1 MYEKDKENI
10 NLRTSNINLNN
21 NKKAEKKIKEIKK
34 LNLNKQ
40 KEKKEKLKNDNN
52 NNNNDIK
59 QKKEEKEEIII
70 SMDNK
75 NELNNNLI
83 SIKPNKTVLKNKKQK
98 KDNPDRIAKNDE
110 NIDNNKKEKIDIIEK
125 KENGLNYL
133 ISKSKKQNHKK
144 EKSKIENDKTQ
155 KQEININNILETK
168 IEIPSEKKV
177 ESENERTLLRSN
189 KLNKKREKSQDK
201 RNLKIKRESKDNNK
215 NVEFNNNKET
225 QEINGIKDIIEY
237 RSPANNKKKKKV
249 KHEDKFEEKEK
260 EKEKEKEQRNHKEDY
275 YSLEKRNI
283 DLEKKL
289 QQRLNIIN
297 IKKLNNQRDKP
308 IKFET
313 ITQYKEKQENKPR
326 SRSKSKSRHKSPV
339 KNHNKNNNYYQS
351 ISHSQKSRNKM
362 PIIKIHDKDRD
373 KEENMDMNK
382 NMANISKSQKSIRK
396 KKKISDT
403 KGIMPNPTYQKTSSG
418 LKISDKGLSISHVN
432 DINYL
437 GENNNYLYLKN
448 RIIRFN
454 NTLMPKN
461 EQKEEH
467 KDNNE
472 YYNENEFIGYNL
484 YMNTES
490 DKKRKVMFSGNN
502 NDNDLQNRQ
511 RRLEK
516 QKNKLKEELRKAGN
530 GYYSFKINNN
540 PINRKLNKNGGE
552 FVENNNNMQKIKIIN
567 KVSHKENE
575 RKPILLNKKE
585 KYEKNFNDQYS
596 KMNSIDTPIN
606 AELPKEIL
614 SPVSV
619 NTKVKNDPLKF
630 ITQYYLAKDK
640 LNKITNNKETLE
652 DEHNNEYNKYKN
664 INLLEIL
671 KLINESK
678 KNDLENKLSKFKGKP
693 QPIVR
698 KINIH
703 NHKPK
708 TFFHTTDE
716 NNINNSLSKA
726 TFNNNLKS
734 MDFITESNH
743 NCFYTKLDP
752 NNLHQR
758 SNNYT
763 ASKKHRQKRVISL
776 VKNRKK
782 SNESFGNT
790 ERRLNSSKRMCRVC
804 NRSYRNNISTE
815 NINNSCTLN
824 ERYNSHKSNSVCKK
838 IKKVKFN

>member
-1 MYEKDKENI
+1 
-10 NLRTSNINLNN
+10 
-21 NKKAEKKIKEIKK
+21 
-34 LNLNKQ
+34 
-40 KEKKEKLKNDNN
+40 
-52 NNNNDIK
+52 
-59 QKKEEKEEIII
+59 
-70 SMDNK
+70 
-75 NELNNNLI
+75 
-83 SIKPNKTVLKNKKQK
+83 
-98 KDNPDRIAKNDE
+98 
-110 NIDNNKKEKIDIIEK
+110 
-125 KENGLNYL
+125 
-133 ISKSKKQNHKK
+133 
-144 EKSKIENDKTQ
+144 
-155 KQEININNILETK
+155 
-168 IEIPSEKKV
+168 
-177 ESENERTLLRSN
+177 
-189 KLNKKREKSQDK
+189 
-201 RNLKIKRESKDNNK
+201 
-215 NVEFNNNKET
+215 
-225 QEINGIKDIIEY
+225 
-237 RSPANNKKKKKV
+237 
-249 KHEDKFEEKEK
+249 
-260 EKEKEKEQRNHKEDY
+260 
-275 YSLEKRNI
+275 
-283 DLEKKL
+283 
-289 QQRLNIIN
+289 
-297 IKKLNNQRDKP
+297 
-308 IKFET
+308 
-313 ITQYKEKQENKPR
+313 
-326 SRSKSKSRHKSPV
+326 
-339 KNHNKNNNYYQS
+339 
-351 ISHSQKSRNKM
+351 
-362 PIIKIHDKDRD
+362 
-373 KEENMDMNK
+373 
-382 NMANISKSQKSIRK
+382 
-396 KKKISDT
+396 
-403 KGIMPNPTYQKTSSG
+403 
-418 LKISDKGLSISHVN
+418 VN

-502 NDNDLQNRQ
+502 NNDNDLQNRQ

-540 PINRKLNKNGGE
+540 PINRKHNKNGGE
-552 FVENNNNMQKIKIIN
+552 CVENNKNMQKIKIIN

-596 KMNSIDTPIN
+596 KMNSIDTTIN

-815 NINNSCTLN
+815 NINNSSTLN